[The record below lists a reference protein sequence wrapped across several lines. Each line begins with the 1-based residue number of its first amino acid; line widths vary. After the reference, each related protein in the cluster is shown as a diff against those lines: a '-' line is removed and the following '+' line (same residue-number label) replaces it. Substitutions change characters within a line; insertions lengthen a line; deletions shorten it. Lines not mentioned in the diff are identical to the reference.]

1 MEQAGTAR
9 TTWTGRS
16 HTNHR
21 TIDED
26 MANEEDATLYPI
38 AVLIDELKNEDVG
51 LRLKSIRRLS
61 TIALALGEERTR
73 NELLPFLAD
82 NVDDEDEILLAMAE
96 ELGRFVPYVGGKD
109 HAKCLLGPLE
119 SLCTVEE
126 TVVRDKAVESI
137 SHICTQLSNED
148 IVNHGVPAV
157 RVSRECAISKTKNRT
172 ETCASAPMLTLIYI
186 VIAEACFRGMVH
198 R

>member
-1 MEQAGTAR
+1 MG
-9 TTWTGRS
+9 
-16 HTNHR
+16 HTNNRNIVQH
-21 TIDED
+21 TMTHDED
-26 MANEEDATLYPI
+26 DTLYPI

-73 NELLPFLAD
+73 DELLPFLAD

-96 ELGRFVPYVGGKD
+96 ELGQFVPYVGGKE
-109 HAKCLLGPLE
+109 HAKCLLVPLE

-137 SHICTQLSNED
+137 VHVCTQLKNED
-148 IVNHGVPAV
+148 ILRYGVPAV
-157 RVSRECAISKTKNRT
+157 KVRHERTNRK
-172 ETCASAPMLTLIYI
+172 ENGAN
-186 VIAEACFRGMVH
+186 E
-198 R
+198 